1 MSPYQKLGLIGML
14 INGLDKVTFSPEDN
28 SHLLQYLVSQG
39 IGEVTRDNLVL
50 QLNGNVGIMA
60 QGFDYYDS
68 SEMTT
73 NKPLCD
79 YLIELS
85 NSITNGSY
93 PSTRDVSMII
103 TSLGNKP
110 GPSNNQDGVETLTA
124 MAHGVLDKYQ
134 DLDGDELPDQAD
146 EVYQADARRLEYL
159 DKVLSLVDVF
169 VTARFG
175 MLAGIEE
182 YAPLDYNAVHPIE
195 TFDVGG
201 VECAGN
207 ETCKCGCSMDHSLT
221 MLQGIGDYL
230 DDKTT
235 TPDYYYFEGVT
246 RANGLA
252 MDNVSGSEGPI
263 FDAVKNLGKVAYQAA
278 METWKNVQ
286 ALFDESEEEA
296 DNSVTNVADDNKKAI
311 QSMDSADAKIND
323 KAKAGIV
330 AMAGKVDP
338 SGNMGTIVARLE
350 GPSSAGGVIDGLLGL
365 LGTNSVLTKEMDDET
380 KTAEDALADLKK
392 ASESVSGDDTNKD
405 AAAAAK
411 AGMQDKISKAKEAVT
426 AVKKKAQEHNKVTKG
441 IRKAIRGITPHIFI
455 SVEPKKAKDDD
466 K

>member
-14 INGLDKVTFSPEDN
+14 INGLDKVQFSAEEN
-28 SHLLQYLVSQG
+28 SRFLQYLTMQG
-39 IGEVTRDNLVL
+39 IGEVTRVNLVE
-50 QLNGNVGIMA
+50 QLNNTVDTIA
-60 QGFDYYDS
+60 RHFDYYDS
-68 SEMTT
+68 SEMGA
-73 NKPLCD
+73 NKALND
-79 YLIELS
+79 YLCELVGRIE
-85 NSITNGSY
+85 NGDY
-93 PSTRDVSMII
+93 TPPRDVSMII

-110 GPSNNQDGVETLTA
+110 GSANNQDGVEALIA
-124 MAHGVLDKYQ
+124 LARRELDPYEA
-134 DLDGDELPDQAD
+134 LDGDEVPDQPD
-146 EVYQADARRLEYL
+146 EAYQVDGHRLEYI
-159 DKVLSLVDVF
+159 DRILSLVDVF

-201 VECAGN
+201 FECAAN
-207 ETCKCGCSMDHSLT
+207 ETCKCGCSLDHSLT
-221 MLQGIGDYL
+221 MLQGMADQLG
-230 DDKTT
+230 DKTD

-252 MDNVSGSEGPI
+252 MDNVSGSEGPV
-263 FDAVKNLGKVAYQAA
+263 FDAVKNLGKVAYKAA

-286 ALFDESEEEA
+286 ALFDESEEDA
-296 DNSVTNVADDNKKAI
+296 DDSVTNVADDNKKAI

-323 KAKAGIV
+323 NAKAGII
-330 AMAGKVDP
+330 AMAAKVDP
-338 SGNMGTIVARLE
+338 SGNMGKVVARLE

-365 LGTNSVLTKEMDDET
+365 LGTNSVLAKEIDGEK

-392 ASESVSGDDTNKD
+392 TSESVSGDDSNKD

-411 AGMQDKISKAKEAVT
+411 SAMQDKISKAKEAVD
-426 AVKKKAQEHNKVTKG
+426 AVKKKAQDHNKVTKG

-455 SVEPKKAKDDD
+455 SVDKKAKDDD

>member
-14 INGLDKVTFSPEDN
+14 INGLDKTTFSPEDN
-28 SHLLQYLVSQG
+28 RHFLQYLTTQG
-39 IGEVTRDNLVL
+39 IGEVTRDNLLL
-50 QLNGNVGIMA
+50 QLNGNVDIIA
-60 QGFDYYDS
+60 RHFDYYDS
-68 SEMTT
+68 SEMAT

-85 NSITNGSY
+85 NDIGNGNY
-93 PSTRDVSMII
+93 PVPRDVSMII

-110 GPSNNQDGVETLTA
+110 GPSNNQDGVEILIA
-124 MAHGVLDKYQ
+124 MAKRALDKYE
-134 DLDGDELPDQAD
+134 DLDGDELPDQSD

-159 DKVLSLVDVF
+159 DRILSLVDVF

-182 YAPLDYNAVHPIE
+182 YAPLDYNEVHPIE
-195 TFDVGG
+195 SFDIAGI
-201 VECAGN
+201 ECGGN
-207 ETCKCGCSMDHSLT
+207 ESCKCGCSLDHSLT
-221 MLQGIGDYL
+221 MLQGIADQLG
-230 DDKTT
+230 DKTD
-235 TPDYYYFEGVT
+235 TPDYYYYEGIT
-246 RANGLA
+246 RANGLG
-252 MDNVSGSEGPI
+252 MDNISGSEGPV
-263 FDAVKNLGKVAYQAA
+263 FDAVKNLGKVAYKAA

-296 DNSVTNVADDNKKAI
+296 DDTVTNVADDHKKAI

-323 KAKAGIV
+323 NAKTGII
-330 AMAGKVDP
+330 AMAQKVDP
-338 SGNMGTIVARLE
+338 SGAMGKIVARLS

-365 LGTNSVLTKEMDDET
+365 LGTNSALTKDIDGE
-380 KTAEDALADLKK
+380 KKAAEDALADLKK
-392 ASESVSGDDTNKD
+392 TSESVSGDDTNKD

-411 AGMQDKISKAKEAVT
+411 ASMQDKISKAKEAVA
-426 AVKKKAQEHNKVTKG
+426 AVKKKAQGHNKATKG

-455 SVEPKKAKDDD
+455 SVGPKKEKDDD